1 MSKQTAIGIL
11 GAGTWGIAL
20 ARLLH
25 RNGHD
30 VTVWSRSQEHVALYS
45 STRTHPALPGL
56 VIPDTVHFTCDLQT
70 AVSGKDILLFAVPS
84 IAIRQTAEQVRPF
97 LPDGQIIVD
106 VTKGIEPDTLMTMT
120 EVIHDELSKD
130 GQHDHV
136 KLVALSGPTH
146 AEEVALDMPTS
157 IVSAC
162 TDMQVAETV
171 QDVFMN
177 TCMRTYTNTDVLGVE
192 LCGAMKNIQALAV
205 GISTGLGNGDNA
217 RAALIT
223 RGIAEITRLGLKM
236 GCAEYTFGGLAGIGD
251 LIVTAT
257 SMHSR
262 NNRCGILIGQGVPP
276 QEAVRQVGTVEGINA
291 LPAAMQLMERYQ
303 VEMPIA
309 KAVNA
314 VVKGEISAKDMA
326 LALMTR
332 DKTSEVRQSEL
343 AVRFENALMRHIS
356 GGIMRRVM
364 VIGDFPDLSHET
376 IAFLTR
382 AKDEG
387 GHLTV
392 ALTGDA
398 PDSALRRSSLLALR
412 CVDRVLD
419 LSEEKLTLPELMR
432 MYRIEVL
439 ALAKGQDAPELL
451 PTTVKVKQL

>member
-1 MSKQTAIGIL
+1 
-11 GAGTWGIAL
+11 
-20 ARLLH
+20 
-25 RNGHD
+25 
-30 VTVWSRSQEHVALYS
+30 
-45 STRTHPALPGL
+45 
-56 VIPDTVHFTCDLQT
+56 
-70 AVSGKDILLFAVPS
+70 
-84 IAIRQTAEQVRPF
+84 
-97 LPDGQIIVD
+97 
-106 VTKGIEPDTLMTMT
+106 
-120 EVIHDELSKD
+120 
-130 GQHDHV
+130 
-136 KLVALSGPTH
+136 
-146 AEEVALDMPTS
+146 
-157 IVSAC
+157 
-162 TDMQVAETV
+162 
-171 QDVFMN
+171 
-177 TCMRTYTNTDVLGVE
+177 
-192 LCGAMKNIQALAV
+192 
-205 GISTGLGNGDNA
+205 
-217 RAALIT
+217 
-223 RGIAEITRLGLKM
+223 M

-343 AVRFENALMRHIS
+343 AVRFESALMRHIS

-364 VIGDFPDLSHET
+364 VIGEFADLSHEA

-392 ALTGDA
+392 ALTGCTQDM
-398 PDSALRRSSLLALR
+398 RKSSLLALR
-412 CVDRVLD
+412 CVDRVLE
-419 LSEEKLTLPELMR
+419 LETEKLTLPELMR
-432 MYRIEVL
+432 LYRIEVL
-439 ALAKGQDAPELL
+439 VLAKGQDVPEML
-451 PTTVKVKQL
+451 PPTVKVKYL

>member
-1 MSKQTAIGIL
+1 
-11 GAGTWGIAL
+11 
-20 ARLLH
+20 
-25 RNGHD
+25 
-30 VTVWSRSQEHVALYS
+30 
-45 STRTHPALPGL
+45 
-56 VIPDTVHFTCDLQT
+56 
-70 AVSGKDILLFAVPS
+70 
-84 IAIRQTAEQVRPF
+84 
-97 LPDGQIIVD
+97 
-106 VTKGIEPDTLMTMT
+106 
-120 EVIHDELSKD
+120 
-130 GQHDHV
+130 
-136 KLVALSGPTH
+136 
-146 AEEVALDMPTS
+146 
-157 IVSAC
+157 
-162 TDMQVAETV
+162 
-171 QDVFMN
+171 MN

-192 LCGAMKNIQALAV
+192 LCGAMKNIEALAV
-205 GISTGLGNGDNA
+205 GISSGLGNGDNA

-223 RGIAEITRLGLKM
+223 RGIAEISRLGLKM

-343 AVRFENALMRHIS
+343 AVRFESALMRHIS

-364 VIGDFPDLSHET
+364 VIGEFADLSHEA

-392 ALTGDA
+392 ALTGCAQDM
-398 PDSALRRSSLLALR
+398 RKSSLLALR
-412 CVDRVLD
+412 CVDRVLE
-419 LSEEKLTLPELMR
+419 LETEKLTLPELMR
-432 MYRIEVL
+432 LYRIEVL
-439 ALAKGQDAPELL
+439 VLAKGQDVPEML
-451 PTTVKVKQL
+451 PPTVKVKYL